1 MCTSRLNGK
10 IRSAQR
16 WTYVLANSALLL
28 ESTGAAAHEIAAP
41 RDSRHWVLSDVSLQ
55 SYAATWEEHEGF
67 RKTLKSAAKVTLAN
81 ADRNESSRVAARSL
95 LGAGS

>member
-41 RDSRHWVLSDVSLQ
+41 R
-55 SYAATWEEHEGF
+55 GF
-67 RKTLKSAAKVTLAN
+67 KALGPIGC
-81 ADRNESSRVAARSL
+81 ESSVL
-95 LGAGS
+95 CGDLGGT